1 MTKALATTAA
11 WSRGIFRAHQIAPPL
26 CWSAESTWKI
36 HCVSRSATSNDSP
49 PVSTLSSPQKP
60 YFSASAPM
68 TSTAQ
73 DAVLQRSA
81 PKRES
86 SYMLRSAGPP
96 LLTGVVKI
104 FADTVDS
111 PKARPCSLEIA

>member
-1 MTKALATTAA
+1 
-11 WSRGIFRAHQIAPPL
+11 
-26 CWSAESTWKI
+26 
-36 HCVSRSATSNDSP
+36 
-49 PVSTLSSPQKP
+49 
-60 YFSASAPM
+60 M